1 MEGIIMKSIKAKIL
15 LPIFILAF
23 FGLLSVATAVYGV
36 HRVYNS
42 GMEISNNY
50 LDTIEVVAD
59 LTESTQTL
67 MRLSYNYILADGQT
81 ARDSVSKQ
89 IDAEKADID
98 SLMSSYESSLDDNE
112 KEAYQKFKSDYESYL
127 AKYNTL
133 VKYVETEQTAN
144 ATNVANNDLVSL
156 SSKLEEDLDAMI
168 MVESDAADEAEV
180 GMKAVY
186 VSGIVIGVVCL
197 VIIAVLLVLAYVV
210 CRFSVV
216 KPIVEAEERVREI
229 VSLIN
234 DKNGDLT
241 LRVDVKSDDEVG
253 RLSEGINLF
262 LEKLQEIIGTIVKGT
277 EDLSGV
283 VTTVTENV
291 ATSNDNAQDVSSA
304 LEELSATMEE
314 IAATVQNVTDNA
326 ESVNDE
332 VLNIADKSEEMN
344 VQARDMRVRADELA
358 KKATDNKKVTDD
370 MISEIM
376 DSFKQAIE
384 ESKSVERVN
393 ELTGEI
399 LSISSQTNLLALN
412 ASIEAA
418 RAGEAGR
425 GFAVVADEIRELAD
439 SSRDTA
445 NNIQAINEHVTKA
458 VHALVDNSNAII
470 KFIDET
476 VLPDYDNFVKSGEQ
490 YNEDASYVSE
500 TMEDFS
506 EKTEQLKQIMKK
518 IVESIEGISKAVEE
532 SANAVTSSAM
542 STSSLVGDMQSID
555 VQMNNSKATVDDLM
569 VEADVFKKF

>member
-1 MEGIIMKSIKAKIL
+1 
-15 LPIFILAF
+15 
-23 FGLLSVATAVYGV
+23 
-36 HRVYNS
+36 
-42 GMEISNNY
+42 
-50 LDTIEVVAD
+50 
-59 LTESTQTL
+59 
-67 MRLSYNYILADGQT
+67 
-81 ARDSVSKQ
+81 
-89 IDAEKADID
+89 
-98 SLMSSYESSLDDNE
+98 
-112 KEAYQKFKSDYESYL
+112 
-127 AKYNTL
+127 
-133 VKYVETEQTAN
+133 
-144 ATNVANNDLVSL
+144 
-156 SSKLEEDLDAMI
+156 
-168 MVESDAADEAEV
+168 
-180 GMKAVY
+180 
-186 VSGIVIGVVCL
+186 
-197 VIIAVLLVLAYVV
+197 
-210 CRFSVV
+210 
-216 KPIVEAEERVREI
+216 
-229 VSLIN
+229 
-234 DKNGDLT
+234 
-241 LRVDVKSDDEVG
+241 
-253 RLSEGINLF
+253 
-262 LEKLQEIIGTIVKGT
+262 
-277 EDLSGV
+277 
-283 VTTVTENV
+283 V